1 MSEKK
6 DPTKRPEGGVTRR
19 GFLGSVGAGAVAAA
33 TGVTLKGEAASQITA
48 PDEMV
53 QVALAINGRVH
64 TLLVEPRWTLLFV
77 LRERLGL
84 TGTKDGC
91 SQGDC
96 GACVVLVDGQ
106 PVNSCMVL
114 APQARD
120 SEVLTVEGLA
130 VNGELHPLQRAFSE
144 TWAFQ
149 CGFCTPGMLL
159 SCFALLA
166 SNNKPSRE
174 EILTAISGNFCRCTG
189 YQAVVK
195 AVEQAA
201 SELRAMDGG
210 GDRQ

>member
-1 MSEKK
+1 MTDTGIRMIVNGKPRQLNS
-6 DPTKRPEGGVTRR
+6 DPSR
-19 GFLGSVGAGAVAAA
+19 
-33 TGVTLKGEAASQITA
+33 
-48 PDEMV
+48 
-53 QVALAINGRVH
+53 
-64 TLLVEPRWTLLFV
+64 TLLSV
-77 LRERLGL
+77 LREDLGL
-84 TGTKDGC
+84 TGAKDGC

-114 APQARD
+114 APQAQE

-159 SCFALLA
+159 SCYALLV
-166 SNNKPSRE
+166 SNSEPSRE